1 MNDIDV
7 ERVSNFLLFQRLIKD
22 ESIYQTFD
30 NIISV
35 LFDKKLKEIER
46 KKFENLLVELFNL
59 AI

>member
-1 MNDIDV
+1 MNEIDV